1 MGSKRH
7 RVSILFPV
15 QYTEWKG
22 GSFLKIKNR
31 INIIGS
37 TPLQECNLPSTFGPL
52 PPPPI
57 PSPLSFVDDVDV
69 DVGCCVNAGK
79 CLHFV
84 SSLACSRVN
93 RTARQ

>member
-15 QYTEWKG
+15 LRVERW
-22 GSFLKIKNR
+22 FLKIKNR
-31 INIIGS
+31 INIIGVQ
-37 TPLQECNLPSTFGPL
+37 LAVNIR
-52 PPPPI
+52 PPPPT
-57 PSPLSFVDDVDV
+57 PSPPLSFVDDVDV

-84 SSLACSRVN
+84 SSLACSRAN